1 MDVPDNVVTKDQLDI
16 VIGRL
21 ENKIDAR
28 FNAIEARFNTQ
39 KILLI
44 LAIITPLAQVL
55 NAWLS
60 RIPQ

>member
-44 LAIITPLAQVL
+44 VAIVTPLAQIV
-55 NAWLS
+55 NS
-60 RIPQ
+60 HIPK